1 MNELQIF
8 KNEKFGEIRTVEE
21 LIAYFMELLAYA
33 KESGIIVPS
42 HHSDQK

>member
-1 MNELQIF
+1 MDNFSEL
-8 KNEKFGEIRTVEE
+8 KNKTKEE